1 MFDFLNDRAPDEGCT
16 VQDPARAGLN
26 GEANPAGPDAWM
38 SEYQQRRQTVYD
50 RAERLINDRANP
62 WDPSGTFADHRE
74 AETAKAEAGL
84 VRAQAGISRA
94 QGEQLYWIQ
103 ALLRFGGAARAGYAS
118 RVDLVA
124 GMLDLHRETARDLVY
139 LAERTNG
146 RTIADIRDG
155 RRSYARVLEETRLR
169 EAGATR
175 EEIEGSRRF
184 GLGRVRRMLNKLRR
198 VTRGD
203 EKKIFDG
210 QYVSFQPS
218 LDGTHYRLAGRLGG
232 YEGEICRQA
241 LEQRSDRITPA
252 GNRDGADDVR
262 SGRGLRRAL
271 ALTSLCQDELDQ
283 TQPPTD
289 IGGGRSG
296 DLSARVEDLAAWEKE
311 TAQHRDQ
318 TQPGAW
324 GRADHADET
333 EETIRR
339 DLIDD
344 ILQTAR
350 TARRSSGRRRPL
362 LMIVA
367 DQQLAERSGNEQGVS
382 ILAGPRVGPDTV
394 DLVECQGRT
403 EHITATPDNLTSNGI
418 SQQIRPGLRR
428 AVLARDDGCVIDA
441 CQNTYRLEVHHV
453 IPRSQGGTNQ
463 AGNLAALCWYH
474 HHIAVHRN
482 GLQLDPR
489 SPPHRRRLTKP
500 RPPKQQHPP
509 PRPHA
514 PLPGSR

>member
-1 MFDFLNDRAPDEGCT
+1 MFDFRDDRAPDEGFT
-16 VQDPARAGLN
+16 VQAPAPAGD
-26 GEANPAGPDAWM
+26 ENPAGPDAWM

-50 RAERLINDRANP
+50 RANRLIDQRPNP
-62 WDPSGTFADHRE
+62 WDASGAFADHRE

-94 QGEQLYWIQ
+94 QGEQLYWIRS
-103 ALLRFGGAARAGYAS
+103 LLRFGGAARAGYAS

-139 LAERTNG
+139 LAERTDG
-146 RTIADIRDG
+146 RTIADIRAG

-169 EAGATR
+169 EAGATT
-175 EEIEGSRRF
+175 EQIEGSRRF

-198 VTRGD
+198 LTRAD

-252 GNRDGADDVR
+252 DTPDSGGVDDVR
-262 SGRGLRRAL
+262 SDRGLRRAL

-283 TQPPTD
+283 TQPPAT
-289 IGGGRSG
+289 GGGLPE
-296 DLSARVEDLAAWEKE
+296 DLSARVEDLAAWERE
-311 TAQHRDQ
+311 TAQHEAQ
-318 TQPGAW
+318 TQPG

-333 EETIRR
+333 DEAIRR
-339 DLIDD
+339 DLIED

-350 TARRSSGRRRPL
+350 TARRGGGRRRPL

-403 EHITATPDNLTSNGI
+403 EHITITPGGLTSGGI

-441 CQNTYRLEVHHV
+441 CRNTYRLEVHHV

-463 AGNLAALCWYH
+463 AGNLASLCWYH

-489 SPPHRRRLTKP
+489 SPPHRRRLTRP
-500 RPPKQQHPP
+500 RPPKRQHPP
-509 PRPHA
+509 PRLSA
-514 PLPGSR
+514 PLLGSR

>member
-1 MFDFLNDRAPDEGCT
+1 MFDFRDDRAPDEGFT
-16 VQDPARAGLN
+16 VQAPARAGLN
-26 GEANPAGPDAWM
+26 GEANPAGPDGWM
-38 SEYQQRRQTVYD
+38 SGYQRRRQTVYD
-50 RAERLINDRANP
+50 RAERLTADRGKP
-62 WDPSGTFADHRE
+62 WDPSYTFADHRE

-139 LAERTNG
+139 LAERTND
-146 RTIADIRDG
+146 RTIAGIRDG

-169 EAGATR
+169 EAGATT
-175 EEIEGSRRF
+175 EQIEGSRRF

-198 VTRGD
+198 VTRAD

-241 LEQRSDRITPA
+241 LEQRSDRITP
-252 GNRDGADDVR
+252 NPGADDVR

-283 TQPPTD
+283 TQPPDDTS
-289 IGGGRSG
+289 RSG

-311 TAQHRDQ
+311 TAQHHNQ
-318 TQPGAW
+318 TQPGGW

-367 DQQLAERSGNEQGVS
+367 DQPLAERSGNEQGVS

-403 EHITATPDNLTSNGI
+403 EHITATPGSLTSNGL

-489 SPPHRRRLTKP
+489 SPPHRRRLTRP